1 MSLSDAAVRAT
12 KPRQKPF
19 KRADDRGLYLLVQ
32 PNGSKLWR
40 TNYTFAG
47 RQRTMAFGAYPDVSL
62 SEAREA
68 RDAAKKKLRAGI
80 DPSAVVKA
88 EKVAE
93 KQAIEHTFS
102 AVSAEWLKRKMV
114 AEGKAERTLERTE
127 WLLGILNDG
136 IGKTLLSEIEAPELL
151 AVLRKVE
158 AAGKN
163 ETVKRLRA
171 TASTVF
177 RFGIAT
183 GVCKR
188 DPAADLKGAL
198 TSATSTPRAAI
209 TDPVGVGELLR
220 SIDGYKRPML
230 RLALQFLALTFVRP
244 GEVCSAEWSEIN
256 TDAVWSIPGAKMK
269 MKKPH
274 RVPLSKQALAV
285 LAELRKISGDSKFLF
300 PSRKRGRHIFANRLN
315 VALREIGYD
324 AEQVS
329 AHGFR
334 STASTILN
342 EHSEFSPDAI
352 ELSLA
357 HVSGDVRSVYN
368 RAQRW
373 IERRELAQWYAN
385 YLDGLRQRGEVVKMP
400 KKKSMRTVA

>member
-1 MSLSDAAVRAT
+1 
-12 KPRQKPF
+12 
-19 KRADDRGLYLLVQ
+19 
-32 PNGSKLWR
+32 LWR
-40 TNYTFAG
+40 TNYVFAG
-47 RQRTMAFGAYPDVSL
+47 RQKTAALGAYPDVSL

-68 RDAAKKKLRAGI
+68 RDATKKQLRAGI
-80 DPSAVVKA
+80 DPGAVIKA
-88 EKVAE
+88 EKIAE

-102 AVSAEWLKRKMV
+102 AVSAEWLKLKMV
-114 AEGKAERTLERTE
+114 KEGKAERTLERTE

-136 IGKTLLSEIEAPELL
+136 IGNKLLSEIEAPELL

-198 TSATSTPRAAI
+198 TSAISTPRAAI
-209 TDPVGVGELLR
+209 VDPVGVGELLR
-220 SIDGYKRPML
+220 KVDGYKRPML

-274 RVPLSKQALAV
+274 RVPLSRQALAV
-285 LAELRKISGDSKFLF
+285 LEELRKISGDSNFLF

-324 AEQVS
+324 TEQVS

-334 STASTILN
+334 STASTALN
-342 EHSEFSPDAI
+342 EISAFSPDAI

-357 HVSGDVRSVYN
+357 HVSGDVRSFYN

-373 IERRELAQWYAN
+373 IERRELMQWYADH
-385 YLDGLRQRGEVVKMP
+385 LDELRKRGEVVKLP
-400 KKKSMRTVA
+400 KKSKSGHQN

>member
-102 AVSAEWLKRKMV
+102 AISAEWLERKMV
-114 AEGKAERTLERTE
+114 KEGKAERTLERTE

>member
-47 RQRTMAFGAYPDVSL
+47 RQKTAALGAYPDVSL

-68 RDAAKKKLRAGI
+68 RDAAKKQLRAGI
-80 DPSAVVKA
+80 DPNAVVKA

-136 IGKTLLSEIEAPELL
+136 IGKKLLSEIEAPELL

-188 DPAADLKGAL
+188 DPAADLNGAL

-209 TDPVGVGELLR
+209 TDPTGVGELLR

-274 RVPLSKQALAV
+274 RVPLSKQALAI
-285 LAELRKISGDSKFLF
+285 LAELRKISGGGKYLF

-334 STASTILN
+334 STASTALN
-342 EHSEFSPDAI
+342 EISEFSPDAI

-357 HVSGDVRSVYN
+357 QPTIGHNAGSNAAS
-368 RAQRW
+368 
-373 IERRELAQWYAN
+373 
-385 YLDGLRQRGEVVKMP
+385 
-400 KKKSMRTVA
+400 